1 MGHAANAEA
10 LRMGGQQGPGPEN
23 HVTGSTG
30 QECWLPR
37 VGGHGIDRQQPRL
50 GDDRTEQEREEDEAK
65 PEAERKVQV
74 YWVYNIVCLG
84 EEP

>member
-1 MGHAANAEA
+1 M
-10 LRMGGQQGPGPEN
+10 
-23 HVTGSTG
+23 
-30 QECWLPR
+30 
-37 VGGHGIDRQQPRL
+37 DRQQPRL